1 MTPVSV
7 MLRKRIRCEQ
17 CRAIV
22 HELKAAQLQLRRTS
36 LQHKLSLPERVR
48 ELRKWQ
54 DVRDEVG
61 RRLQAHKESH
71 LKDRRDRRLAI

>member
-7 MLRKRIRCEQ
+7 MLRKRIRCQ
-17 CRAIV
+17 HCRAIV
-22 HELKAAQLQLRRTS
+22 QELKAVQMQLRRIS
-36 LQHKLSLPERVR
+36 LQHKLSLPERIR

-71 LKDRRDRRLAI
+71 LKERSHRRLAI